1 MIGVTGQAITF
12 PAPTTT
18 ITSDSPA
25 LSTNVAAV
33 SNQVVGLYADISA
46 WASNPSPA
54 KATPIIN
61 NINGV
66 LGGIAGLLGSLPKG
80 GGGGGGG
87 GLFG

>member
-1 MIGVTGQAITF
+1 MAATGQPITF
-12 PAPTTT
+12 PVPITT

-25 LSTNVAAV
+25 LSSSVASV
-33 SNQVVGLYADISA
+33 SSQVEGLYADISA

-66 LGGIAGLLGSLPKG
+66 LGGIAGLLGNLPRGG